1 LGVPSQTIYFTSGAT
16 ESNAI
21 VLYSR
26 LLGRGNGRILYSA
39 AEHPSIRENC
49 RVLEGLGKPA
59 AAIPVDGDGRV
70 RPEALSRTLEKYG
83 DARFAAVMAVN
94 NETGAVTDMAA
105 IRDVLRKREGP
116 PVHLHCDITQAVGR
130 VPVDLSLWD
139 ADSAALSAH
148 KLGGPRGAGILYL
161 KKPAPVLY
169 SGGGQEGGIRP
180 GTENTKGAQATAALL
195 ELRASSAAVLKEYG
209 KAARRWNTLLDAL
222 RSMDR
227 CSLIPQGRANGKA
240 APESSYT
247 EPFSPYI
254 VQAAFSGIPGEVMVR
269 ALDDLGFAVS
279 TGSACS
285 SSSPE
290 RPVLAAMG
298 VAPGRILEGIRIS
311 QGWLTTGEDI
321 EALAGAVREVLKFL

>member
-1 LGVPSQTIYFTSGAT
+1 
-16 ESNAI
+16 
-21 VLYSR
+21 
-26 LLGRGNGRILYSA
+26 
-39 AEHPSIRENC
+39 
-49 RVLEGLGKPA
+49 
-59 AAIPVDGDGRV
+59 
-70 RPEALSRTLEKYG
+70 
-83 DARFAAVMAVN
+83 
-94 NETGAVTDMAA
+94 
-105 IRDVLRKREGP
+105 
-116 PVHLHCDITQAVGR
+116 VGR
-130 VPVDLSLWD
+130 TPVDLSLWD

-161 KKPAPVLY
+161 KKPVPVLY

-180 GTENTKGAQATAALL
+180 GTENTEGAQVMAALL
-195 ELRASSAAVLKEYG
+195 ELRASPGAVLKEYG
-209 KAARRWNTLLDAL
+209 KASRRWNTLLDAL

-227 CSLIPQGRANGKA
+227 CSLIPQDRANGKA
-240 APESSYT
+240 APESPYT